1 MVLSSPDGVAPMT
14 ANEMRPLIKRD
25 ESFRPFRV
33 TLRDG
38 WTFEIKDPW
47 LVLATSNDFLIGIP
61 MPEDPT
67 SGIADHIVS
76 VDWSWLTNLEFLEP
90 AVSA

>member
-1 MVLSSPDGVAPMT
+1 MT
-14 ANEMRPLIKRD
+14 ADEMRPLIKRD

-33 TLRDG
+33 TLKDG
-38 WTFEIKDPW
+38 RTFEIKDPW
-47 LVLATSNDFLIGIP
+47 LVIAPDDFFVIGIP

-67 SGIADHIVS
+67 SGIADHFVHA
-76 VDWSWLTNLEFLEP
+76 DWSRITKVEFLEP